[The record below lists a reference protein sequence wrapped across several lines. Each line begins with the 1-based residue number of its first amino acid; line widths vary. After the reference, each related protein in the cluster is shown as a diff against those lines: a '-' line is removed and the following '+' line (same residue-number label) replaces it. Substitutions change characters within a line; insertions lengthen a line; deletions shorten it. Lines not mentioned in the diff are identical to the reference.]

1 MNFLGGRR
9 GRILLS
15 TYPGRTAVVGSPAAA
30 AKALASAAVA
40 NWRCAAPSTLAS
52 RPATVMTPPIAR
64 VMRSDAYVSPGTVT
78 RAGRVRTSLSK
89 PSA

>member
-1 MNFLGGRR
+1 MEGYCCPL
-9 GRILLS
+9 
-15 TYPGRTAVVGSPAAA
+15 TRTAVVGSPAAA

-78 RAGRVRTSLSK
+78 RAGRVMAAR
-89 PSA
+89 AAER